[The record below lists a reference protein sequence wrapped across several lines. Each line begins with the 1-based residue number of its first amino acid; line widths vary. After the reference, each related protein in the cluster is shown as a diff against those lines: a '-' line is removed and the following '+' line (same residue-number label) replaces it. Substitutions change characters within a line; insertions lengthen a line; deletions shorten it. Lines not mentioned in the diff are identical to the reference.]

1 MTERITLAQ
10 LQALKGA
17 TKLGKPTQ
25 NKAAEQRRDFALTAL
40 TKKLERSH
48 GLAFQGRWPKT
59 TETRTLDLLPN
70 GMVTEYPFAKEGG
83 VKRRYRFDLA
93 LPGPKIA
100 LEIHGGAFITRADG
114 GTGGA
119 HHSIEGRARDM
130 AKGNLA
136 AVMGWIV
143 IEVSPKEVSDGTA
156 YHWLDEA
163 LKVRPVPTGD
173 ACISTNEK
181 RGGSEPHSGRKS
193 RSRGASSGGS

>member
-1 MTERITLAQ
+1 MTERMTLAE
-10 LQALKGA
+10 LQALRGA

-40 TKKLERSH
+40 VGKLERSH
-48 GLAFQGRWPKT
+48 GLVFQGRWPKT

-83 VKRRYRFDLA
+83 SKRRYRFDLA

-100 LEIHGGAFITRADG
+100 LEIHGGAFVTRSDG
-114 GTGGA
+114 GIGGA

-156 YHWLDEA
+156 YHWLEEA
-163 LKVRPVPTGD
+163 LKIRPAPVGD
-173 ACISTNEK
+173 ACSSTNGN
-181 RGGSEPHSGRKS
+181 RGKSGSRSGRKP
-193 RSRGASSGGS
+193 RSHGTSPGGS